1 MTVYVDDMYR
11 YPMGRFGRM
20 KMSHMQA
27 DTTEELLEMAD
38 WIGVD
43 RKWLQYPGTWK
54 EHFDVCQTKRALA
67 IEAGAIPLT
76 MKELARRFRSRQ
88 PAQKGGA

>member
-27 DTTEELLEMAD
+27 DTTEELLDVAD
-38 WIGVD
+38 RIGVD
-43 RKWLQYPGTWK
+43 RRHLQYPGTRK
-54 EHFDVCQTKRALA
+54 EHFDVCQIKRALA

-88 PAQKGGA
+88 LAQKGGA